1 MFTGWRHA
9 VETLAQPV
17 KPAGSPDA
25 AASGEDAPVRSSLD
39 SLAIRT
45 SISSPA
51 HLAESALSNLRKTL
65 VAQRPASPAN
75 GAAPASTASPE
86 PTPAPVS
93 KPRSGTRTTLEDRLR
108 AKFAIGDASNQST
121 PATSSRASPAPVSSA
136 DHPLALPSSRSS
148 TPDIPIVK
156 GPPNPLSPTSTP
168 LPDSPMVSPTPV
180 HAQSMNATAANIS
193 VASLPGPLSDP
204 SEASAEPAEPP
215 AVNTET
221 DIPEVMDSTPQT
233 SEYPAESADAV
244 QEGSSEPSPPEAS
257 DVPPTSVETESPEP
271 IEITPEATEP
281 LEVPNEEPAA
291 EAVPAPVPLPE
302 VPQEVTPTM
311 EDAPVGQ
318 QPEPEA
324 EPESVPP
331 AIEPAEPAAEPQPVI
346 VEDTTPSSDVPL
358 PVALASPALLDADA
372 SLPRRSLDVPSR
384 ATTPDV
390 EGSADVEALQK
401 RLKLVQQRF
410 AGEYISALASCK
422 RCSCR
427 AQMCLLPSSASRRKN
442 WLPTASCASSRL
454 SRA

>member
-39 SLAIRT
+39 ALAIRT

-93 KPRSGTRTTLEDRLR
+93 KPRSSTRTTLEDRLR

-180 HAQSMNATAANIS
+180 HAQSLIATAANIS
-193 VASLPGPLSDP
+193 VASLPGPLSEP
-204 SEASAEPAEPP
+204 SEPGAAPAEPTAADVEADTPEDTNSAPQTIEPP
-215 AVNTET
+215 AVT
-221 DIPEVMDSTPQT
+221 
-233 SEYPAESADAV
+233 ADAV
-244 QEGSSEPSPPEAS
+244 QEGSSEPSPPEQAS
-257 DVPPTSVETESPEP
+257 DAPSTSADTESPEP
-271 IEITPEATEP
+271 IEITPEVAELP
-281 LEVPNEEPAA
+281 EVSNEEPAA
-291 EAVPAPVPLPE
+291 EAVPAPVPSPE
-302 VPQEVTPTM
+302 VLQEVTPTI
-311 EDAPVGQ
+311 EDAPIDQ
-318 QPEPEA
+318 QPEPEV

-331 AIEPAEPAAEPQPVI
+331 YTEPVEPPAEPRPVI
-346 VEDTTPSSDVPL
+346 VEDAAPSSDAPP

-372 SLPRRSLDVPSR
+372 SLPRRSLDIPSR

-410 AGEYISALASCK
+410 AGECISA
-422 RCSCR
+422 
-427 AQMCLLPSSASRRKN
+427 MTFRKQ
-442 WLPTASCASSRL
+442 C
-454 SRA
+454 